1 MRNRK
6 ANNSLDEIMA
16 YCTLNLVDCSEN
28 DFDTI
33 KDESGYV
40 SYRFKSYKSYTAGMQ
55 YGLQI
60 LINLEDIKCDLC
72 YLDGLRVIVHNHSV
86 DPGYYSGGTKAGFTL
101 SPGFSH
107 EIIIKRTF
115 SSKLGWPYNDCI
127 KNVTDLESFDSDLY
141 RFMLTSTNHSYRQV
155 DCFDYCMGRELNN
168 NFNISNKIDH
178 WLKLYKKYSFDKF
191 WLFYSQFIR
200 GDINDVCR
208 PLCPLECDSIKYE
221 VFNSFTK
228 ISDNE
233 FKNLFE
239 INASMNN
246 VIWANIYYDNLEY
259 TSISQLPHMD
269 ILDLI
274 SSIGSNL
281 SLFIGI
287 SFISLA
293 EIFELFVE
301 ILLIFFESKKIKTQ
315 ATSLLVPLSSPSKLS
330 NENDSAYKQKKKRT
344 YSV

>member
-1 MRNRK
+1 MVVFIYMSSGFNYDPTIISDFGCK
-6 ANNSLDEIMA
+6 LFNYFA
-16 YCTLNLVDCSEN
+16 YGMSAISPWCLVYISFER
-28 DFDTI
+28 FIVI
-33 KDESGYV
+33 KYHSK
-40 SYRFKSYKSYTAGMQ
+40 RFLFKKKKIQMIF
-55 YGLQI
+55 LI
-60 LINLEDIKCDLC
+60 LLF
-72 YLDGLRVIVHNHSV
+72 
-86 DPGYYSGGTKAGFTL
+86 A
-101 SPGFSH
+101 
-107 EIIIKRTF
+107 
-115 SSKLGWPYNDCI
+115 
-127 KNVTDLESFDSDLY
+127 
-141 RFMLTSTNHSYRQV
+141 
-155 DCFDYCMGRELNN
+155 
-168 NFNISNKIDH
+168 FNISNKIDH

-330 NENDSAYKQKKKRT
+330 NENDSAYKKKKKRT